1 MRATICPITFKAE
14 NTQRCK
20 IGVKLGSELF
30 GISFGLH
37 YLCPL

>member
-1 MRATICPITFKAE
+1 MRATGYPVAFIAE

-30 GISFGLH
+30 GLSFGLH
-37 YLCPL
+37 YL

>member
-1 MRATICPITFKAE
+1 MRATVRPVAFIAE

-37 YLCPL
+37 YL